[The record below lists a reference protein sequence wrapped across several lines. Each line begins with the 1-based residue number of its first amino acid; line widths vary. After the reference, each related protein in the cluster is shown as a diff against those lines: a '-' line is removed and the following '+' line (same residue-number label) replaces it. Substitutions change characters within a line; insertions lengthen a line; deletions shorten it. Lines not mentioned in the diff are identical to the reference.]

1 MNLKDIINFITPYM
15 KKEKKYI
22 FLFLILSIS
31 VSLLQAIPAVIT
43 KQIFDVGFAKKNYEY
58 ILILSIT
65 LVVLYIAKSIVSYFF
80 NKKIAIFGQNIIKRI
95 RREYFKFVINS
106 DYGFYTDKDSVYIN
120 ERFNEINNISG
131 IFSTGMWDIIIST
144 IQAAFVLII
153 LIKINYILAIIMIIP
168 IPIIYLFSN
177 VYVSKIASSSNN
189 FLEQSSVNK
198 SKMNEKITAIELIK
212 LSGTEEE
219 EETKMIDYDE
229 KMFDSQ
235 LKLTLLTRKFIET
248 ISVYVSLVPVI
259 LYCVG
264 GRFFINDTITIGGI
278 IVFSTYI
285 GKVYT
290 PFISISTLSMS
301 LATVKTS
308 IGRLEEFFVQDHY
321 KNNVKNNDQFDGKVK
336 NIRFENVYFK
346 YNSNENPVIKN
357 LSFQLDGSGIYQI
370 CGDNGSGKS
379 TIVKLLCGLLND
391 YEGGIFYNNFS
402 IKRMTKDDIRKIVS
416 VMSQNVFLFD
426 DTLENNILYGNKNIE
441 KEEYSKICSLLNIDE
456 IFTSRGMTKEMM
468 VGSGGVKLSGGEK
481 QKIALAR
488 TMLKNTDVIIF
499 DEALSNID
507 IETKKLIKCVICEEL
522 TDKLIIVID
531 HSDYFSDV
539 ANKIIKLNTKM

>member
-1 MNLKDIINFITPYM
+1 MNIKDVINFILPYIN
-15 KKEKKYI
+15 KEKKHV

-31 VSLLQAIPAVIT
+31 VSLLQAIPAEIT
-43 KQIFDVGFAKKNYEY
+43 KLIFDVGFAKKNYEY

-65 LVVLYIAKSIVSYFF
+65 LVVLYITKSIISYFF
-80 NKKIAIFGQNIIKRI
+80 NKKIAILGQNIIKRI
-95 RREYFKFVINS
+95 RREYFKYVINS

-131 IFSTGMWDIIIST
+131 IFSSGMWDIIIST

-153 LIKINYILAIIMIIP
+153 LMKINHILTIIMIIP
-168 IPIIYLFSN
+168 IPIIYLFSKI
-177 VYVSKIASSSNN
+177 YVSKIASSSNF

-219 EETKMIDYDE
+219 EETKMTGYDE

-248 ISVYVSLVPVI
+248 ISVYVSLIPVI

-290 PFISISTLSMS
+290 PFISISTLSLN

-308 IGRLEEFFVQDHY
+308 IGRLKDFFGQDHY
-321 KNNVKNNDQFDGKVK
+321 KNNAKNNDQFDGKVK

-346 YNSNENPVIKN
+346 YNSIENPVIKN
-357 LSFQLDGSGIYQI
+357 LSFQLEGSGIYQI
-370 CGDNGSGKS
+370 CGENGSGKS
-379 TIVKLLCGLLND
+379 TIVKLLCGLLKD
-391 YEGGIFYNNFS
+391 YEGGIFYNNYS
-402 IKRMTKDDIRKIVS
+402 IKTIAKDDIRKIVS

-441 KEEYSKICSLLNIDE
+441 KEKYSKICSLLNIDE

-468 VGSGGVKLSGGEK
+468 VGSGGIKLSGGEK

-488 TMLKNTDVIIF
+488 TMLKDTDVIIF

-507 IETKKLIKCVICEEL
+507 IETKKLIKYVICEEL
-522 TDKLIIVID
+522 TDKLIIIID
-531 HSDYFSDV
+531 HSDFFSDV
-539 ANKIIKLNTKM
+539 ANKIVKLDTKM